1 MSLDPD
7 VVIDRRRLRRKLTV
21 WRVLAF
27 VAIAIALIVGG
38 LWAAGVDGDFD
49 KRSPHIAR
57 VSISGFIAPSR
68 AQLEMLEKIETSD
81 AVKGVILTIDSTGG
95 ATTGG
100 EALHQAI
107 REIAAKKPVVAA
119 IDTVGASAAYMI
131 AVGADHVIARRSAI
145 VGSIGVIV
153 QWPDASKLLETL
165 GVKYEE
171 VKSTPMK
178 AEPMPFKPASPEAK
192 AMIDRLVQDSY
203 RWFVE
208 LVATR
213 RGIPIDRMRELA
225 DGRIVTGS
233 QALELKLID
242 ALGDEQTAKDW
253 LVKEKG
259 LSSDLKIKGW
269 APRSAQAEDWGLAN
283 AFARGLI
290 DAAADR
296 LGLPASSGPAPKLDG
311 LLSVWHF
318 PSADTVKKVEGAQ
331 P

>member
-27 VAIAIALIVGG
+27 LAVAVALIVGG

-49 KRSPHIAR
+49 KKSPHIAR
-57 VSISGFIAPSR
+57 VSISGFISPSR
-68 AQLEMLEKIETSD
+68 MQLEMLKKIETSD
-81 AVKGVILTIDSTGG
+81 AVKGVIVSIDSTGG

-131 AVGADHVIARRSAI
+131 AIGADHVLARRSAI

-153 QWPDASKLLETL
+153 QWPDASKLLETI

-203 RWFVE
+203 RWFVG
-208 LVATR
+208 LVAER
-213 RGIPIDRMRELA
+213 RGIPVDRMRELA
-225 DGRIVTGS
+225 DGRIVTGA

-242 ALGDEQTAKDW
+242 GLGDEATAKDW

-259 LSSDLKIKGW
+259 VSKDLKIKTW
-269 APRSAQAEDWGLAN
+269 APKSANAEDWGFSD

-290 DAAADR
+290 NAAADR

-318 PSADTVKKVEGAQ
+318 PTTDTLKKVEGTQ

>member
-7 VVIDRRRLRRKLTV
+7 VVIDRRRLRRKLTL

-27 VAIAIALIVGG
+27 VAAVIALIIGG

-49 KRSPHIAR
+49 KRAPHIAR
-57 VSISGFIAPSR
+57 VSIDGFIAPSR
-68 AQLEMLEKIETSD
+68 AQLEMLDRIEKSD
-81 AVKGVILTIDSTGG
+81 AVKGVIVTIDSTGG

-100 EALHQAI
+100 EAIYQAI

-131 AVGADHVIARRSAI
+131 AIGADHVVARRSAI

-153 QWPDASKLLETL
+153 QWPDASRLLDTL
-165 GVKYEE
+165 GVKVEE

-192 AMIDRLVQDSY
+192 AMIDNLVQDTY
-203 RWFVE
+203 RWFVG
-208 LVATR
+208 LVAER
-213 RGIPIDRMRELA
+213 RGIALDRMRELA
-225 DGRIVTGS
+225 DGRIVTGA

-242 ALGDEQTAKDW
+242 ALGDESSAKDW
-253 LVKEKG
+253 LVTTKG
-259 LSSDLKIKGW
+259 LPSALPVKAW
-269 APRSAQAEDWGLAN
+269 TPRSQRAEDWGLAN
-283 AFARGLI
+283 SFARGLV

-296 LGLPASSGPAPKLDG
+296 LGLPAATGPAPKLDG

-318 PSADTVKKVEGAQ
+318 PIGDTGKKVEGAQ

>member
-7 VVIDRRRLRRKLTV
+7 VVIDRRRLRRKLTL

-27 VAIAIALIVGG
+27 VAIAVALIVGG

-57 VSISGFIAPSR
+57 VSINGFIAPTR
-68 AQLEMLEKIETSD
+68 AQIEMLDKIKTSD
-81 AVKGVILTIDSTGG
+81 AVKGVIVSIDSTGG

-153 QWPDASKLLETL
+153 QWPDASKLLDTL

-213 RGIPIDRMRELA
+213 RGIPVDRMRELA
-225 DGRIVTGS
+225 DGRIVTGA

-242 ALGDEQTAKDW
+242 ALGDEATAKDW

-259 LSSDLKIKGW
+259 VSKDLKIKSW
-269 APRSAQAEDWGLAN
+269 TTRAADVEDWGLAH

-296 LGLPASSGPAPKLDG
+296 LGLPASTGPAPKLDG

-318 PSADTVKKVEGAQ
+318 PGSDTMKKVEGAR